1 MNAALLALAGF
12 FSFTLMDVSIKALLQ
27 QGYPLVQVTFFNCL
41 FALLAL
47 LVWVFPRFS
56 RLHMVRHGIHLLR
69 AITVVIADLLA
80 FYSFGEIALA
90 EAYTLILTMPLFIV
104 FFGWLLRLE
113 VIGPG
118 QLIATL
124 IGFLGV
130 IIVLAPGFGVLH
142 VAMLAALCGAAVE
155 SIGFLLITRFRA
167 QETPESFAVSGISLL
182 VLLTGIATL
191 FDYQTMTLQ
200 TWSISVGG
208 GICYALATALIVS
221 AFHRGSASLVSS
233 MQYSQLV
240 WGMILAW
247 LIWAEQPATR
257 AYVGGLIIVLT
268 GLWLLK
274 HRNADQQ
281 QGQEVS

>member
-1 MNAALLALAGF
+1 MNAVVLALAGF

-41 FALLAL
+41 FAVLAL
-47 LVWVFPRFS
+47 LVWVFPHFS
-56 RLHMVRHGIHLLR
+56 RLQMVRPGIHLLR

-104 FFGWLLRLE
+104 LFGWLLRLE

-118 QLIATL
+118 QLLATL
-124 IGFLGV
+124 AGFVGV

-142 VAMLAALCGAAVE
+142 VAMLAALCGAAIE
-155 SIGFLLITRFRA
+155 SLGFLLITRFRA

-182 VLLTGIATL
+182 VLLTGVAMI
-191 FDYQTMTLQ
+191 FVYQPMTVQ

-208 GICYALATALIVS
+208 GICYALGTAFIVS
-221 AFHRGSASLVSS
+221 AFHRGAASLVSS

-240 WGMILAW
+240 WGMLIAW
-247 LIWAEQPATR
+247 LIWTEVPANR
-257 AYVGGLIIVLT
+257 AYVGALIIVLA
-268 GLWLLK
+268 GLWLLR
-274 HRNADQQ
+274 HRKTA
-281 QGQEVS
+281 